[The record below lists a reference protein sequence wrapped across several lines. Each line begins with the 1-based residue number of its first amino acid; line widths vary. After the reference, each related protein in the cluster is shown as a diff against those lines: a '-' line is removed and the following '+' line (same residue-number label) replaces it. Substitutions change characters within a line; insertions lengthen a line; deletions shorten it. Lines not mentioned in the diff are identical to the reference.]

1 MKRDGVGAAGDGGRP
16 WTEAEWERF
25 IREQDQLGTP
35 RPTWDSGDLE
45 TLRELG
51 LRATD
56 SVAPRDEPQ
65 AECATQIR
73 FIPAFRLARDFA
85 TEVDSLSQAL
95 RLGATWESLH
105 AEAQRVAF
113 HIASGHGLGYED
125 SHSAAT
131 SSSAAMRCMAS
142 SAASR
147 CCGCCRP
154 PLRGPRSR
162 ACSARPCSF
171 GRPCRSASPPCGPAS
186 GGTTPG
192 RPATDSSPAFELVGR
207 PRPALPTPLSPTVR
221 RPIMVPEK
229 TMGYPIQR
237 LRRLGGRRACGG
249 WCARHACGRP
259 VRLPH
264 LRHRRRAPAQRDSL
278 DAGQYRWSLDRL
290 PELVEQVVTAG
301 VPAVLLFG
309 LPPEKD
315 LAATGRG
322 TSMASSRKPRG
333 ESSIRRRNSW

>member
-125 SHSAAT
+125 SHICGNIVKCRDALHGIERSTTLLRLLQTAAPGAEIEGLLGSAVFVRQALQERIAT
-131 SSSAAMRCMAS
+131 LRTRVWWDDSG
-142 SAASR
+142 AAS
-147 CCGCCRP
+147 
-154 PLRGPRSR
+154 
-162 ACSARPCSF
+162 
-171 GRPCRSASPPCGPAS
+171 
-186 GGTTPG
+186 
-192 RPATDSSPAFELVGR
+192 
-207 PRPALPTPLSPTVR
+207 
-221 RPIMVPEK
+221 
-229 TMGYPIQR
+229 
-237 LRRLGGRRACGG
+237 
-249 WCARHACGRP
+249 H
-259 VRLPH
+259 
-264 LRHRRRAPAQRDSL
+264 
-278 DAGQYRWSLDRL
+278 
-290 PELVEQVVTAG
+290 
-301 VPAVLLFG
+301 
-309 LPPEKD
+309 
-315 LAATGRG
+315 
-322 TSMASSRKPRG
+322 
-333 ESSIRRRNSW
+333 